1 MKNTYN
7 FLKRNYQDYGQWFLG
22 IARYTQNRSQW
33 DSGSSLSFALGQASA
48 TQPYYEAPGDLWV
61 VLEIV
66 L

>member
-22 IARYTQNRSQW
+22 IARYTQNRNQW
-33 DSGSSLSFALGQASA
+33 DSGSSPSFALGQASG
-48 TQPYYEAPGDLWV
+48 TQPYYEASSDLWV